1 MAVRDVMRGW
11 SRSAVRAESEAGGVR
26 LSLMAAL
33 TAILAAALWT
43 RFAFLDAPVAGFH
56 LFNEGFYTNAAMLE
70 ARRGILS
77 WLTQPGDFNNPPLYT
92 LVVSLVFRAFGP
104 SVVLAR
110 AVSAAAGVVAVFLTF
125 LVGKALFSERIGL
138 LAAAFLAVLPGAVL
152 INSNAQVDS
161 LFVALELAGIFVYV
175 LSVRRKNDRLA
186 FVAGAL
192 LGLALMTKLPAVL
205 AVIGLAAW
213 DTWRARGLSWLTR
226 RRTLMLLGGFV
237 AFGAPWHLVQ
247 LIRHGSQYLSA
258 QQGVG
263 SSFAWPNAVFW
274 RVLLGEELLWMHWPP
289 LAALV
294 LAGLGFI
301 AWKRTTGDKLLLS
314 LIAVNLIFYI
324 FFHMHTYYLL
334 PLAPLTVL
342 AAARIF
348 DRLVDLVPRVAWP
361 AFAALLPG
369 LVLACFVMLA
379 GQKLTPFSPQVIEP
393 AIGSRARGADLW
405 ADPLIWGNVGPTLE
419 LSVPNMRVRKL
430 PEGEELPV
438 INDVAR
444 DRESFLV
451 TPREATRS
459 GTGRPFEK
467 IASLEDTLHE
477 VVVFGVAVSQ
487 VPPISYNIMMNGAW
501 RVRWGAYPPSVFGV
515 RTAESRP
522 TGVFIYDVN
531 EILGL
536 RGVR

>member
-1 MAVRDVMRGW
+1 MAMHDVMRRW
-11 SRSAVRAESEAGGVR
+11 SRTAVAAKSETGGVR
-26 LSLMAAL
+26 LSLVAAL
-33 TAILAAALWT
+33 AAILAVAVWT

-56 LFNEGFYTNAAMLE
+56 LFNEGFYTNAAMVE
-70 ARRGILS
+70 ARRGMFS

-92 LVVSLVFRAFGP
+92 LIVSLVFRAFSP
-104 SVVLAR
+104 SVYLAR
-110 AVSAAAGVVAVFLTF
+110 AVSAAAGIAAVLLTF
-125 LVGKALFSERIGL
+125 LVGRSLFSERIGL
-138 LAAAFLAVLPGAVL
+138 IAAAFLAALPGAAL

-161 LFVALELAGIFVYV
+161 LFVALELAGVYAYV
-175 LSVRRKNDRLA
+175 LSVRRKSDRTA

-192 LGLALMTKLPAVL
+192 LGLAVMTKLPAVL
-205 AVIGLAAW
+205 AVIGLMAW
-213 DTWRARGLSWLTR
+213 DTWRARGVSWLSR
-226 RRTLMLLGGFV
+226 RRTWMLLGGFV
-237 AFGAPWHLVQ
+237 AFGAPWHLAQ
-247 LIRHGSQYLSA
+247 LLRHGSQYLSA

-289 LAALV
+289 LAV
-294 LAGLGFI
+294 LAVAGLGFI

-342 AAARIF
+342 AAARVF
-348 DRLVDLVPRVAWP
+348 DRAIDLAPKVAWP
-361 AFAALLPG
+361 MFAALLPG

-379 GQKLTPFSPQVIEP
+379 GQKLTPFSPQVIES
-393 AIGSRARGADLW
+393 AIGPRARGADLW

-430 PEGEELPV
+430 PEGEELPA

-444 DRESFLV
+444 DRESFIV

-459 GTGRPFEK
+459 ATGQPFKK

-515 RTAESRP
+515 RTAEHRP

-536 RGVR
+536 PGVR